1 MIRRP
6 PRSTRTDT
14 LFPYT
19 TLVRFRLR
27 TRGIDN
33 SPDDGPALVVCNHV
47 SYMAALVLSA
57 SIPRPVRFVMYYRIF
72 NIPVMRWIFRT
83 SKAIPIAGVR
93 ENRALM
99 ERAFDEI
106 DAALA
111 DGGIVGI
118 FPEERLTPDGERS
131 EERRVGKG
139 CGSTCCSRVSPEN

>member
-1 MIRRP
+1 
-6 PRSTRTDT
+6 
-14 LFPYT
+14 
-19 TLVRFRLR
+19 
-27 TRGIDN
+27 
-33 SPDDGPALVVCNHV
+33 
-47 SYMAALVLSA
+47 
-57 SIPRPVRFVMYYRIF
+57 MYYRIF

-118 FPEERLTPDGERS
+118 FPEGRLTTDGEIAAFKSGVERILARAADAGRPVPVVRS
-131 EERRVGKG
+131 EERRCGKEVV
-139 CGSTCCSRVSPEN
+139 STCRSRWWTVN